1 MRKSDRREH
10 NAQHSSSNRRDG
22 DSQDGYVGKR
32 KADKFGGRSRR
43 GGSSRG
49 GDRHN
54 RSGRGSSATGSD
66 ESGDKRKV
74 ANPELLEDMSPGAFS
89 ELGLSQEIVTPL
101 RALGISTP
109 TPIQLQAIPLAN
121 SGSDVI
127 GLADTGTGKTLAFSL
142 PIIQKFFTD
151 SGLALILAPTR
162 ELVLQ
167 IANSIR
173 DVVAHIDARMPVAV
187 LIGGAPIL
195 FQKRQLTQ
203 KPRIIVATPGRCL
216 DHIKQGNIT
225 LDKINT
231 VVLDEADRML
241 DMGFID
247 DIKKILKKIPAERQ
261 TLMFS
266 ATMPTEIEALIK
278 NYLREPQKVS
288 VTGANKEERRI
299 TQKVCFASLENRVEI
314 VTEKIQDL
322 TGKIIIFTRTKH
334 GAAGLAKKL
343 VTAGVEASDIH
354 SDLSLAQR
362 RRALEGFRAGRFQV
376 LVATDIAARGID
388 VDDVELV
395 INYDLPW
402 SAEDYVHRIGR
413 TGRRGRQGH
422 ALSMAT
428 PDQKSL
434 VRRIQSATKEK
445 ITLDERSL
453 IINISGEP
461 NKDSHKSGK
470 LSRGEQK
477 KSGRPARSGG
487 RDRSRRSDG
496 RQSEVRTD
504 AGHSVGSHNRSD
516 FKDRQ
521 HSSSARR
528 SEKRVARQSYQS
540 EINPRHNEGHR
551 NADMRNDKKGRLDKK
566 GRPKG
571 VRSGDIKPKRRGGA
585 GDWRSERDFISNRR
599 DGDTQA
605 NSRHRSQ
612 SRPTFRSGTRSESL
626 ISFEQ
631 ETVRGYSSKKSRGN
645 RRPEGGQGR
654 KKERKGRAFERNW

>member
-1 MRKSDRREH
+1 MRKSDRREQST
-10 NAQHSSSNRRDG
+10 AHSSSKHSEG
-22 DSQDGYVGKR
+22 DSQDNFGSRRRSGK
-32 KADKFGGRSRR
+32 FNGRSRR
-43 GGSSRG
+43 NGAARG
-49 GDRHN
+49 RDRQN
-54 RSGRGSSATGSD
+54 RSGRGSASD
-66 ESGDKRKV
+66 ESGDNRKL
-74 ANPELLEDMSPGAFS
+74 ANPELLEDLSPGAFS

-101 RALGISTP
+101 RAIGITTP

-121 SGSDVI
+121 SGNDVI

-216 DHIKQGNIT
+216 DHIKQGNVP

-266 ATMPTEIEALIK
+266 ATMPAEIEALIK

-299 TQKVCFASLENRVEI
+299 TQKVCFSALEDRVEI
-314 VTEKIQDL
+314 VTEKVQEL
-322 TGKIIIFTRTKH
+322 TGKVIIFTRTKH

-343 VTAGVEASDIH
+343 GAAGVEASDIH

-413 TGRRGRQGH
+413 TGRRGRQGL

-445 ITLDERSL
+445 IILDDRSL
-453 IINISGEP
+453 IINITGDAG
-461 NKDSHKSGK
+461 KDSHKGGK
-470 LSRGEQK
+470 LAKGGSRR
-477 KSGRPARSGG
+477 SGRPARSSGY
-487 RDRSRRSDG
+487 DRSRRSDDG
-496 RQSEVRTD
+496 QRQSRND
-504 AGHSVGSHNRSD
+504 ASDARSSRHRRNFD
-516 FKDRQ
+516 EE
-521 HSSSARR
+521 SSSGSSWASDDRGEGR
-528 SEKRVARQSYQS
+528 GDVRKAHR
-540 EINPRHNEGHR
+540 NEG
-551 NADMRNDKKGRLDKK
+551 GRHE
-566 GRPKG
+566 GQPRG
-571 VRSGDIKPKRRGGA
+571 NRSGDVKPKRRSA
-585 GDWRSERDFISNRR
+585 DGDGRSERTLARAPRGGNAQGRSR
-599 DGDTQA
+599 D
-605 NSRHRSQ
+605 RSQ
-612 SRPTFRSGTRSESL
+612 SGSSFRSGPKSKSKSKG
-626 ISFEQ
+626 SFEQ
-631 ETVRGYSSKKSRGN
+631 DSLRGSSLKRGGGN
-645 RRPEGGQGR
+645 GRSEGTPAR
-654 KKERKGRAFERNW
+654 KKERNW

>member
-1 MRKSDRREH
+1 MKNSDRKRSDKRTRTFSDP
-10 NAQHSSSNRRDG
+10 SSRQDRDHRNENDGGDGEGGKGRPNRTG
-22 DSQDGYVGKR
+22 DRFS
-32 KADKFGGRSRR
+32 GRSRR
-43 GGSSRG
+43 NRSSRG
-49 GDRHN
+49 SGRN
-54 RSGRGSSATGSD
+54 QRSGGRSANSSSSEAAEKG
-66 ESGDKRKV
+66 KV
-74 ANPELLEDMSPGAFS
+74 ANPELLEDLSPGAFS
-89 ELGLSQEIVTPL
+89 ELGLAQEIVTPL
-101 RALGISTP
+101 RAIGISTP

-121 SGSDVI
+121 TGGDVI

-142 PIIQKFFTD
+142 PIIQKFFSD
-151 SGLALILAPTR
+151 PGMALILAPTR

-173 DVVAHIDARMPVAV
+173 DVVAHIEARMPVAV

-216 DHIKQGNIT
+216 DHIKQGNMP

-278 NYLREPQKVS
+278 HYLKEPQKVS
-288 VTGANKEERRI
+288 VIGTNKEEKRI
-299 TQKVCFASLENRVEI
+299 TQKVCFSSLEDRVQI
-314 VTEKIQDL
+314 VTEKVQEL
-322 TGKIIIFTRTKH
+322 TGKVIIFTRTKH

-362 RRALEGFRAGRFQV
+362 RRALEGFRGGRFQV

-402 SAEDYVHRIGR
+402 SSEDYVHRIGR
-413 TGRRGRQGH
+413 TGRRGRQGV

-445 ITLDERSL
+445 ITLDDRSL
-453 IINISGEP
+453 IINISGDTG
-461 NKDSHKSGK
+461 KDSFKGGKLGGKPSGKSGGGR
-470 LSRGEQK
+470 SRG
-477 KSGRPARSGG
+477 
-487 RDRSRRSDG
+487 
-496 RQSEVRTD
+496 
-504 AGHSVGSHNRSD
+504 AG
-516 FKDRQ
+516 
-521 HSSSARR
+521 
-528 SEKRVARQSYQS
+528 
-540 EINPRHNEGHR
+540 
-551 NADMRNDKKGRLDKK
+551 
-566 GRPKG
+566 
-571 VRSGDIKPKRRGGA
+571 
-585 GDWRSERDFISNRR
+585 RR
-599 DGDTQA
+599 DG
-605 NSRHRSQ
+605 SRGRDSSRRFEEEQGFSDRPRKAERQDRGEARGERHGEERRSASRVDRREGRRADFNGNRAEERSPRGRRTETARSSEIGSDRGSRGGRNAGRSQDRSQ
-612 SRPTFRSGTRSESL
+612 SKPTFKSGPKSKSKFKGPSE
-626 ISFEQ
+626 
-631 ETVRGYSSKKSRGN
+631 RGGFGGARGHQSDN
-645 RRPEGGQGR
+645 SPIR
-654 KKERKGRAFERNW
+654 KKERRGRAFERSW